1 MSQKIISYSVRQPQ
15 EVADEIDAIARKNG
29 FGTRAK
35 FMTFAALNHAGAS
48 DDSIVT
54 ELARISFAL
63 HQLNRAET
71 GRVHLL
77 KRGDILAIARQAR
90 AAFKAVIDR
99 NVG

>member
-1 MSQKIISYSVRQPQ
+1 MSEKIISYSVRQPQ
-15 EVADEIDAIARKNG
+15 EVADQIDAIARKNG

-35 FMTFAALNHAGAS
+35 FMTYAALHHDGET
-48 DDSIVT
+48 DDVIAA

-77 KRGDILAIARQAR
+77 KRRDILAIGREAR
-90 AAFKAVIDR
+90 AALRSVIDR
-99 NVG
+99 NA